1 MESGQAI
8 DPKEGSGFMSK
19 VAARLPWFGP
29 GKFPLYLAPMA
40 RHTDVALRQ
49 LCKEQGADVMVTEF
63 VQSEALIR
71 DNAKAWEMVDF
82 TETQRPMGVQIF
94 GATPKSMA
102 KAARLVCDRVKPD
115 FLDLNFGCP
124 AHKVIE
130 QNAGSGLLRC
140 TPLLYDL
147 VKAVKDAI
155 PDVPLTAKM
164 RLGWDHSTIVAVE
177 VAQRLEALGVEAIAV
192 HGRTKEQGYSGE
204 ANWDW
209 ISQVAAAV
217 NVPVIGNGD
226 VKDWESA
233 HRRIKESGVSGL
245 MIGRAA
251 LSNPWIF
258 SAIKANLLGDN
269 KNMPVITA
277 QHRWDVIIR
286 LAELTIEVH
295 ASRLG
300 ARNIKWML
308 GRLHPLTH
316 GLPVSRK
323 VRDRLRS
330 CETIDDLRR
339 LRDEHLAESCV
350 TKSY

>member
-1 MESGQAI
+1 MTKIS
-8 DPKEGSGFMSK
+8 P
-19 VAARLPWFGP
+19 RLPWFGP

-40 RHTDVALRQ
+40 RHTDVAFRQ

-71 DNAKAWEMVDF
+71 DNVKAWEMVDF

-94 GATPKSMA
+94 GAKPKSMA
-102 KAARLVCDRVKPD
+102 KAAKMVCERMRPD

-155 PDVPLTAKM
+155 PDIPLTAKM
-164 RLGWDHSTIVAVE
+164 RIGWDYSSIVAVE
-177 VAQRLEALGVEAIAV
+177 VATHLEKLGVEAIAV

-209 ISQVAAAV
+209 IAQVAHAV
-217 NVPVIGNGD
+217 SIPVIGNGD
-226 VKDWESA
+226 IKDGPTA
-233 HRRIKESGVSGL
+233 IRRQREAGVSGI

-251 LSNPWIF
+251 LANPWIF
-258 SAIKANLLGDN
+258 SEVKAALNGVN
-269 KNMPVITA
+269 EQKPVVSA
-277 QHRWDVIIR
+277 QQRWDVIIR
-286 LAELTIEVH
+286 LTELTIEVH

-300 ARNIKWML
+300 SREMGWML
-308 GRLHPLTH
+308 NRLHPLTY
-316 GLPVSRK
+316 GLPGSRK
-323 VRDRLRS
+323 IRDQMRTCKRL
-330 CETIDDLRR
+330 DDLRQ
-339 LRDEHLAESCV
+339 LRDAHLAELNTLRTC
-350 TKSY
+350 

>member
-1 MESGQAI
+1 
-8 DPKEGSGFMSK
+8 MSK
-19 VAARLPWFGP
+19 VAPRLPWFGP

-40 RHTDVALRQ
+40 RHTDVAFRQ
-49 LCKEQGADVMVTEF
+49 VCKEQGADVMVTEF

-71 DNAKAWEMVDF
+71 DNVKAWEMVDF
-82 TETQRPMGVQIF
+82 TEAQRPMGVQIF
-94 GATPKSMA
+94 GATPASMA

-164 RLGWDHSTIVAVE
+164 RLGWDHTTIVAVE
-177 VAQRLEALGVEAIAV
+177 VAGRLQELGVEALAV

-204 ANWDW
+204 AHWGW
-209 ISQVAAAV
+209 IAQVAAAV
-217 NVPVIGNGD
+217 DIPVIGNGD
-226 VKDWESA
+226 VKDGASA
-233 HRRIKESGVSGL
+233 LLRHRETGVSGL

-251 LSNPWIF
+251 LGNPWIF
-258 SAIKANLLGDN
+258 AQIKAAMEGREGPAAEIG
-269 KNMPVITA
+269 M
-277 QHRWDVIIR
+277 QQRWDCMIR

-300 ARNIKWML
+300 TRDVRWML
-308 GRLHPLTH
+308 DRMHPLTH
-316 GLPVSRK
+316 GLPGSRK
-323 VRDRLRS
+323 LRDRLRH
-330 CETIDDLRR
+330 CLTLDDLRR
-339 LRDEHLAESCV
+339 LRDEHLAESV
-350 TKSY
+350 K

>member
-1 MESGQAI
+1 
-8 DPKEGSGFMSK
+8 MSK
-19 VAARLPWFGP
+19 VAPRLPWFGP

-40 RHTDVALRQ
+40 RHTDVAFRQ
-49 LCKEQGADVMVTEF
+49 VCKEQGADVMVTEF

-71 DNAKAWEMVDF
+71 DNVKAWEMVDF
-82 TETQRPMGVQIF
+82 TEAQRPMGVQIF
-94 GATPKSMA
+94 GATPASMA

-177 VAQRLEALGVEAIAV
+177 VAGRLQELGVEALAV

-204 ANWDW
+204 AHWGW
-209 ISQVAAAV
+209 IAQVAAAV
-217 NVPVIGNGD
+217 DIPVIGNGD
-226 VKDWESA
+226 VKDGASA
-233 HRRIKESGVSGL
+233 LLRHRETGVSGL

-251 LSNPWIF
+251 LGNPWIF
-258 SAIKANLLGDN
+258 AQIKAAMEGREGFAAEIG
-269 KNMPVITA
+269 M
-277 QHRWDVIIR
+277 QQRWDCMIR

-300 ARNIKWML
+300 TRDVRWML
-308 GRLHPLTH
+308 DRMHPLTH
-316 GLPVSRK
+316 GLPGSRK
-323 VRDRLRS
+323 LRDRLRH
-330 CETIDDLRR
+330 CLTLDDLRR
-339 LRDEHLAESCV
+339 LRDEHLAESV
-350 TKSY
+350 K

>member
-1 MESGQAI
+1 
-8 DPKEGSGFMSK
+8 MSK
-19 VAARLPWFGP
+19 VAPRLPWFGP
-29 GKFPLYLAPMA
+29 DKFPLYLAPMA
-40 RHTDVALRQ
+40 RHTDVAFRQ

-71 DNAKAWEMVDF
+71 DNVKAWEMVDF
-82 TETQRPMGVQIF
+82 TEGQRPMGVQIF
-94 GATPKSMA
+94 GATPASMA
-102 KAARLVCDRVKPD
+102 KAARLVCERMRPD

-177 VAQRLEALGVEAIAV
+177 VAGRLQELGVEALAV

-204 ANWDW
+204 AHWGW
-209 ISQVAAAV
+209 IAQVAAAV
-217 NVPVIGNGD
+217 DIPVVGNGD
-226 VKDWESA
+226 VKDGASA
-233 HRRIKESGVSGL
+233 MLRRRETGVSGL
-245 MIGRAA
+245 MVGRAA
-251 LSNPWIF
+251 LGNPWIF
-258 SAIKANLLGDN
+258 AQIKAAMEGGEGAAAEIG
-269 KNMPVITA
+269 M
-277 QHRWDVIIR
+277 QQRWDCMIR

-300 ARNIKWML
+300 ARDVRWML
-308 GRLHPLTH
+308 DRMHPLTH
-316 GLPVSRK
+316 GLPGSRK
-323 VRDRLRS
+323 LRDRLRH
-330 CETIDDLRR
+330 CLTLDDLRR
-339 LRDEHLAESCV
+339 LRDEHLAESV
-350 TKSY
+350 K

>member
-1 MESGQAI
+1 V
-8 DPKEGSGFMSK
+8 SK
-19 VAARLPWFGP
+19 TAPRLPWFGP

-40 RHTDVALRQ
+40 RHTDVAFRQ

-63 VQSEALIR
+63 VQSEALVR

-82 TETQRPMGVQIF
+82 TEGQRPMGVQIF
-94 GATPKSMA
+94 GATPASMA
-102 KAARLVCDRVKPD
+102 KAARLVCDRMRPD

-177 VAQRLEALGVEAIAV
+177 VAGRLEALGVEALAV

-204 ANWDW
+204 AHWGW
-209 ISQVAAAV
+209 IAQVAAAV
-217 NVPVIGNGD
+217 EIPVVGNGD
-226 VKDWESA
+226 VKDGASA
-233 HRRIKESGVSGL
+233 LVRRKEAGVSGL

-251 LSNPWIF
+251 LGNPWIF
-258 SAIKANLLGDN
+258 GQIKAALEGRAGDGAE
-269 KNMPVITA
+269 TGFRA
-277 QHRWDVIIR
+277 RWDCMIR

-300 ARNIKWML
+300 HRDVRWML
-308 GRLHPLTH
+308 DRLHPLTH
-316 GLPVSRK
+316 GLPGSRK
-323 VRDRLRS
+323 LRDRLRHCLS
-330 CETIDDLRR
+330 LDDLRR
-339 LRDEHLAESCV
+339 LRDEHLAEAV
-350 TKSY
+350 K

>member
-1 MESGQAI
+1 
-8 DPKEGSGFMSK
+8 MSK
-19 VAARLPWFGP
+19 VAPRLPWFGP

-40 RHTDVALRQ
+40 RHTDVAFRQ
-49 LCKEQGADVMVTEF
+49 VCKEQGADVMVTEF

-71 DNAKAWEMVDF
+71 DNVKAWEMVDF
-82 TETQRPMGVQIF
+82 TEAQRPMGVQIF
-94 GATPKSMA
+94 GATPASMA

-164 RLGWDHSTIVAVE
+164 RLGWDHATIVAVE
-177 VAQRLEALGVEAIAV
+177 VAGRLQELGVEAIAV

-204 ANWDW
+204 AHWGW
-209 ISQVAAAV
+209 IGQVAAAV
-217 NVPVIGNGD
+217 DIPVIGNGD
-226 VKDWESA
+226 VKDGASA
-233 HRRIKESGVSGL
+233 LLRQRETGVSGL

-251 LSNPWIF
+251 LGNPWIF
-258 SAIKANLLGDN
+258 AQIKAAMEGREGSAGEIG
-269 KNMPVITA
+269 M
-277 QHRWDVIIR
+277 QQRWDCMIR

-300 ARNIKWML
+300 TRDVRWML
-308 GRLHPLTH
+308 DRMHPLTH
-316 GLPVSRK
+316 GLPGSRK
-323 VRDRLRS
+323 LRDRLRH
-330 CETIDDLRR
+330 CLTLDDLRR
-339 LRDEHLAESCV
+339 LRDEHLAASV
-350 TKSY
+350 K

>member
-1 MESGQAI
+1 MG
-8 DPKEGSGFMSK
+8 K
-19 VAARLPWFGP
+19 VAPRLPWFGE

-40 RHTDVALRQ
+40 RHTDVAFRQ

-82 TETQRPMGVQIF
+82 TNTQRPMGVQIF

-102 KAARLVCDRVKPD
+102 KAARMVCDRMKPD

-164 RLGWDHSTIVAVE
+164 RLGWDQTTIVAVE
-177 VAQRLEALGVEAIAV
+177 VAERLEQLGVEAIAV
-192 HGRTKEQGYSGE
+192 HGRTKAQGYSGE
-204 ANWDW
+204 AHWGW
-209 ISQVAAAV
+209 IAEVAKSV
-217 NVPVIGNGD
+217 NIPVIGNGD
-226 VKDWESA
+226 VKDWPTA
-233 HRRIKESGVSGL
+233 HKRMIESGVSGL

-251 LSNPWIF
+251 LANPWIF
-258 SAIKANLLGDN
+258 SLIKSKMCGEVGEF
-269 KNMPVITA
+269 PVVSPK
-277 QHRWDVIIR
+277 QRWDVIIR
-286 LAELTIEVH
+286 LSELTLQEH
-295 ASRLG
+295 ASALG
-300 ARNIKWML
+300 ERDIRWML

-316 GLPVSRK
+316 GLPSSRK
-323 VRDRLRS
+323 VREGLGHCRTL
-330 CETIDDLRR
+330 DDLRR
-339 LRDEHLAESCV
+339 LREEHQREHAES
-350 TKSY
+350 YLA

>member
-1 MESGQAI
+1 V
-8 DPKEGSGFMSK
+8 SK
-19 VAARLPWFGP
+19 VAPRLPWFGP

-40 RHTDVALRQ
+40 RHTDVAFRQ

-71 DNAKAWEMVDF
+71 DNVKAWEMVDF
-82 TETQRPMGVQIF
+82 TEGQRPMGVQIF
-94 GATPKSMA
+94 GATPASMA

-147 VKAVKDAI
+147 VKSVKDAI

-164 RLGWDHSTIVAVE
+164 RLGWDHATIVAVE
-177 VAQRLEALGVEAIAV
+177 VAGRLQELGVEALAV

-204 ANWDW
+204 AHWGW
-209 ISQVAAAV
+209 IAKVAAAV
-217 NVPVIGNGD
+217 EIPVIGNGD
-226 VKDWESA
+226 VKDGASA
-233 HRRIKESGVSGL
+233 MLRRSETGVSGL

-251 LSNPWIF
+251 LGNPWIF
-258 SAIKANLLGDN
+258 AQIKAAMAGRAGESLEIG
-269 KNMPVITA
+269 M
-277 QHRWDVIIR
+277 QQRWDCMIR

-300 ARNIKWML
+300 TRDVRWML
-308 GRLHPLTH
+308 DRMHPLTH
-316 GLPVSRK
+316 GLPGSRK
-323 VRDRLRS
+323 LRDRLRY
-330 CETIDDLRR
+330 CLTLDDLRR
-339 LRDEHLAESCV
+339 LRDEHLAEAV
-350 TKSY
+350 NKE

>member
-1 MESGQAI
+1 
-8 DPKEGSGFMSK
+8 MSK
-19 VAARLPWFGP
+19 TAPRLPWFGP
-29 GKFPLYLAPMA
+29 GRFPLYLAPMA
-40 RHTDVALRQ
+40 RRTDVAFRQ

-102 KAARLVCDRVKPD
+102 AAARQVCTRVRPD

-140 TPLLYDL
+140 PPLLYDL

-164 RLGWDHSTIVAVE
+164 RLGWDSATIVAVE
-177 VAQRLEALGVEAIAV
+177 VAGRLEQLGVEAIAV

-204 ANWDW
+204 AHWGW
-209 ISQVAAAV
+209 IGQVAAAV
-217 NVPVIGNGD
+217 NIPVIGNGD
-226 VKDWESA
+226 IKDGTSSLQRQSET
-233 HRRIKESGVSGL
+233 GVSGL
-245 MIGRAA
+245 MVGRAA
-251 LSNPWIF
+251 LGNPWIF
-258 SAIKANLLGDN
+258 NEIKAALAGGGGDL
-269 KNMPVITA
+269 PVIGPRE
-277 QHRWDVIIR
+277 RWEAMVR
-286 LAELTIEVH
+286 LAELTLEVH

-300 ARNIKWML
+300 TRDLRWML
-308 GRLHPLTH
+308 DRLHPLTH
-316 GLPVSRK
+316 GLPGSRK
-323 VRDRLRS
+323 IRDQLRA
-330 CETIDDLRR
+330 CLTLTDLRR
-339 LRDEHLAESCV
+339 LRDTHLAELAA
-350 TKSY
+350 

>member
-1 MESGQAI
+1 V
-8 DPKEGSGFMSK
+8 SK
-19 VAARLPWFGP
+19 VAPRLPWFGP

-40 RHTDVALRQ
+40 RHTDVAFRQ

-71 DNAKAWEMVDF
+71 DNVKAWEMVDF
-82 TETQRPMGVQIF
+82 TEGQRPMGVQIF
-94 GATPKSMA
+94 GATPASMA

-147 VKAVKDAI
+147 VKSVKDAI

-177 VAQRLEALGVEAIAV
+177 VAGRLQELGVEALAV

-204 ANWDW
+204 AHWGW
-209 ISQVAAAV
+209 IGKVAAAV
-217 NVPVIGNGD
+217 DIPVIGNGD
-226 VKDWESA
+226 VKDGASA
-233 HRRIKESGVSGL
+233 MLRRSETGVSGL

-251 LSNPWIF
+251 LGNPWVF
-258 SAIKANLLGDN
+258 AQIKAAMEGRAGESLEVG
-269 KNMPVITA
+269 M
-277 QHRWDVIIR
+277 QQRWDCMIR
-286 LAELTIEVH
+286 LAELTIDVH

-300 ARNIKWML
+300 TRDVRWML
-308 GRLHPLTH
+308 DRMHPLTH
-316 GLPVSRK
+316 GLPGSRK
-323 VRDRLRS
+323 LRDRLRY
-330 CETIDDLRR
+330 CLTLDDLRR
-339 LRDEHLAESCV
+339 LRDEHLAESV
-350 TKSY
+350 K

>member
-1 MESGQAI
+1 V
-8 DPKEGSGFMSK
+8 SK
-19 VAARLPWFGP
+19 TAPRLPWFGP

-40 RHTDVALRQ
+40 RHTDVAFRQ

-63 VQSEALIR
+63 VQSEALVR

-82 TETQRPMGVQIF
+82 TEGQRPMGVQIF
-94 GATPKSMA
+94 GATPASMA
-102 KAARLVCDRVKPD
+102 KAARLVCDRMRPD

-177 VAQRLEALGVEAIAV
+177 VAGRLEALGVEALAV

-204 ANWDW
+204 AHWGW
-209 ISQVAAAV
+209 IAQVAAAV
-217 NVPVIGNGD
+217 EIPVVGNGD
-226 VKDWESA
+226 VKDGASA
-233 HRRIKESGVSGL
+233 LVRRRESGVSGL

-251 LSNPWIF
+251 LGNPWIF
-258 SAIKANLLGDN
+258 GQIKAALEGRAGDGAE
-269 KNMPVITA
+269 TGFRA
-277 QHRWDVIIR
+277 RWDCMIR

-300 ARNIKWML
+300 HRDVRWML
-308 GRLHPLTH
+308 DRLHPLTH
-316 GLPVSRK
+316 GLPGSRK
-323 VRDRLRS
+323 LRDRLRHCLS
-330 CETIDDLRR
+330 LDDLRR
-339 LRDEHLAESCV
+339 LRDEHLAEAV
-350 TKSY
+350 K

>member
-1 MESGQAI
+1 
-8 DPKEGSGFMSK
+8 MSK
-19 VAARLPWFGP
+19 VAPRLPWFGP

-40 RHTDVALRQ
+40 RHTDVAFRQ

-71 DNAKAWEMVDF
+71 DNVKAWEMVDF
-82 TETQRPMGVQIF
+82 TEGQRPMGVQIF
-94 GATPKSMA
+94 GATPASMA

-147 VKAVKDAI
+147 VKSVKDAI

-177 VAQRLEALGVEAIAV
+177 VAGRLQELGVEALAV

-204 ANWDW
+204 AHWGW
-209 ISQVAAAV
+209 IAKVAAAV
-217 NVPVIGNGD
+217 DIPVIGNGD
-226 VKDWESA
+226 VKDGASA
-233 HRRIKESGVSGL
+233 MLRRRETGVSGL

-251 LSNPWIF
+251 LGNPWVF
-258 SAIKANLLGDN
+258 AQIKAAMEGRAGESVEIGM
-269 KNMPVITA
+269 K
-277 QHRWDVIIR
+277 QRWDCMIR

-300 ARNIKWML
+300 SRDVRWML
-308 GRLHPLTH
+308 DRMHPLTH
-316 GLPVSRK
+316 GLPGSRK
-323 VRDRLRS
+323 LRDRLRY
-330 CETIDDLRR
+330 CLTLDDLRR
-339 LRDEHLAESCV
+339 LRDEHLAESV
-350 TKSY
+350 T

>member
-1 MESGQAI
+1 
-8 DPKEGSGFMSK
+8 MSK
-19 VAARLPWFGP
+19 VAPRLPWFGP

-40 RHTDVALRQ
+40 RHTDVAFRQ
-49 LCKEQGADVMVTEF
+49 VCKEQGADVMVTEF

-71 DNAKAWEMVDF
+71 DNVKAWEMVDF
-82 TETQRPMGVQIF
+82 TEAQRPMGVQIF
-94 GATPKSMA
+94 GATPASMA

-177 VAQRLEALGVEAIAV
+177 VAGRLQELGVEALAV

-204 ANWDW
+204 AHWGW
-209 ISQVAAAV
+209 IAQVAAAV
-217 NVPVIGNGD
+217 DIPVVGNGD
-226 VKDWESA
+226 VKDGASA
-233 HRRIKESGVSGL
+233 MLRRRETGVSGL
-245 MIGRAA
+245 MVGRAA
-251 LSNPWIF
+251 LGNPWIF
-258 SAIKANLLGDN
+258 AQIKAAMEGGEGAAAEIG
-269 KNMPVITA
+269 M
-277 QHRWDVIIR
+277 QQRWDCMIR

-300 ARNIKWML
+300 ARDVRWML
-308 GRLHPLTH
+308 DRMHPLTH
-316 GLPVSRK
+316 GLPGSRK
-323 VRDRLRS
+323 LRDRLRH
-330 CETIDDLRR
+330 CLTLDDLRR
-339 LRDEHLAESCV
+339 LRDEHLAESV
-350 TKSY
+350 K